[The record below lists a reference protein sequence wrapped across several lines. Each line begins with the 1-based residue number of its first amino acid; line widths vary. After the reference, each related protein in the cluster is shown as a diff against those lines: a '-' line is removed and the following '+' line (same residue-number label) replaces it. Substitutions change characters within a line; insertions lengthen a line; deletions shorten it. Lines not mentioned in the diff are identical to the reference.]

1 MENFL
6 TDDQLRRAEAQ
17 VLADDLRDLGD
28 ALVDVARNFDRLFGG
43 DVPNRAVN
51 GQFFDRKQDFVWSE
65 FDDGLTELQ
74 EDNRLRDVWNRC
86 KALQKRCRKVKE
98 GLTPL

>member
-6 TDDQLRRAEAQ
+6 TVDQLRRAEAQ

-43 DVPNRAVN
+43 DVPNREVN

>member
-6 TDDQLRRAEAQ
+6 TDDQLRRCEAQ

-43 DVPNRAVN
+43 DVPNL
-51 GQFFDRKQDFVWSE
+51 S
-65 FDDGLTELQ
+65 LIHI
-74 EDNRLRDVWNRC
+74 
-86 KALQKRCRKVKE
+86 
-98 GLTPL
+98 